1 MSYGGI
7 PNLDT
12 KRLNSREGKIAMPVR
27 GKRTHLYRPGTPRYG
42 PDRRGLCG
50 QRAKRKT
57 GRPTEVTCGPCPRCG
72 GFVVWAGPDEPYCL
86 MCGHR
91 PAWSAGSQSE
101 HEPRG
106 KRADKSGRYS
116 YGEQNKLLVHVPSG
130 VPVDVFSSSIKNWGM
145 SLMVRTGPKEF
156 NVRMMSRFRELG
168 MRGHAYGGVTDQGGT
183 EIECP
188 DEETVF
194 RLLSWPWMPPER
206 RL

>member
-1 MSYGGI
+1 MTSHD
-7 PNLDT
+7 L
-12 KRLNSREGKIAMPVR
+12 S
-27 GKRTHLYRPGTPRYG
+27 
-42 PDRRGLCG
+42 
-50 QRAKRKT
+50 RAKAVADDLLRLLAPHCE
-57 GRPTEVTCGPCPRCG
+57 RIAV
-72 GFVVWAGPDEPYCL
+72 
-86 MCGHR
+86 
-91 PAWSAGSQSE
+91 AGSIRRKK
-101 HEPRG
+101 PRVKDIELLCASKVTSTADLFG
-106 KRADKSGRYS
+106 SLVADGTVLEKRADKSGRYS

-145 SLMVRTGPKEF
+145 SLVVRTGPKEF

-194 RLLSWPWMPPER
+194 RLLGWPWMPPER